1 MYNCWLIKFLE
12 KSLNNSSFSNICYFD
27 RLATMVSIIVFSLS
41 WRYGVLIAT
50 TSMCLIVFIIP
61 TLATLYN
68 GIQCCSHKTSL
79 ADHSILFIPVP
90 SFQPTDADE
99 IIQKSRMKN
108 KGIVSILIVLMLSLQ
123 FLITQE
129 VIPFIPP
136 DMW

>member
-1 MYNCWLIKFLE
+1 MF
-12 KSLNNSSFSNICYFD
+12 NNLKIVYICYFY
-27 RLATMVSIIVFSLS
+27 RIAIMISIIVFSLS

-61 TLATLYN
+61 TLATMYN

-90 SFQPTDADE
+90 SFQPNDADE
-99 IIQKSRMKN
+99 KIQKSRMKN